1 MFYMCNDHTNGGG
14 REHISHICPLP
25 ESVKISKSERILS
38 DKIKKLS
45 DVEFE
50 ELPGKQL

>member
-1 MFYMCNDHTNGGG
+1 MFSMCNDHTNGGG
-14 REHISHICPLP
+14 REHISHITIR
-25 ESVKISKSERILS
+25 KISKSERILS
-38 DKIKKLS
+38 DKIKS